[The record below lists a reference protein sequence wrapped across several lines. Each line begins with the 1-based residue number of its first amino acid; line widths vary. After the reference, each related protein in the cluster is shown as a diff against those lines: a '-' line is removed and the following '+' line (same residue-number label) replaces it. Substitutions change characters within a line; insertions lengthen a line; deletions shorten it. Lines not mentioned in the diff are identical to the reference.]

1 LEQSFHCV
9 FGEQS
14 ILRRSNPGHAH
25 QSAGLIPATSAAQ
38 DHNPLSGAV
47 SINVTMR
54 KVETGKASFYGS
66 ESGYRT
72 ASGERFRPEGLT
84 AAHRTRRM
92 GSVVTVTNRLNGK
105 SVQVRINDR
114 GPAKWTGR
122 VIDVSVGA
130 ARVLGMVRAGV
141 IPVIIEE

>member
-1 LEQSFHCV
+1 MPRLFMAALALACASP
-9 FGEQS
+9 S
-14 ILRRSNPGHAH
+14 Y
-25 QSAGLIPATSAAQ
+25 AQ
-38 DHNPLSGAV
+38 DNNPFSGAV
-47 SINVTMR
+47 SIDVTMTR
-54 KVETGKASFYGS
+54 VEKGTASFYGS
-66 ESGYRT
+66 ESGSRT

-105 SVQVRINDR
+105 SIQVRINDR

-130 ARVLGMVRAGV
+130 ARALRMVRAGV
-141 IPVIIEE
+141 VPVIIEE